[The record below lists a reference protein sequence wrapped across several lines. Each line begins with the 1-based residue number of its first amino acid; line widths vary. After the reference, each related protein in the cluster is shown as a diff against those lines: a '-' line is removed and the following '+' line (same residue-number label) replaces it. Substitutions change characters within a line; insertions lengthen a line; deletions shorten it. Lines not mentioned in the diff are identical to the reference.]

1 MKKTI
6 IIGILVIL
14 VLIIGEIMMFGNN
27 KEKSFQKVPDTG
39 GKSLVVFFSM
49 PETTNPN
56 NMNREEELSTI
67 VIDDKVLGNTEYVA
81 YIIAEETNSDIFR
94 INPSI
99 PYPMNHSELER
110 IAQEEQRQEEY
121 PEIKE
126 KVKNIDDYEF
136 L

>member
-1 MKKTI
+1 
-6 IIGILVIL
+6 
-14 VLIIGEIMMFGNN
+14 MMFGNN

-49 PETTNPN
+49 PETTNSN

>member
-81 YIIAEETNSDIFR
+81 YIIAEETDSDIFR
-94 INPSI
+94 IEPST

-110 IAQEEQRQEEY
+110 IAQEEQRQEAY
-121 PEIKE
+121 PEITG
-126 KVKNIDDYEF
+126 
-136 L
+136 